1 MSQLLATAIEDFD
14 DGCRYTAFESILFV
28 YGYWSGASILAV
40 GYRSDFWNVFVCV
53 CVRSLFLLPF
63 VVSCYPA
70 YDLIPAVLLRPS
82 LFRYKHGCLC
92 SDAPTAGVE
101 GR

>member
-53 CVRSLFLLPF
+53 CVF
-63 VVSCYPA
+63 VRC
-70 YDLIPAVLLRPS
+70 
-82 LFRYKHGCLC
+82 FC
-92 SDAPTAGVE
+92 SHLSSHATPLMT
-101 GR
+101 